1 MHETV
6 RESRLFRF
14 GAFELTAGTGEV
26 RKDGKRLSRLQAQPL
41 QVLLMLLERH
51 GEVITREELRRKI
64 WSSDTFVDFDHGVN
78 TAINKLRGA
87 LGDSASNPR
96 FIQTLPRIGYRFIAP
111 VEEMDTGAPQC
122 GPILSVRGIDGM
134 PQPDTIPESS
144 PPAVKKFLSQPHDL
158 PAAPHR
164 LTCLLFSL
172 VQLMYLGFYVAA
184 LARLPEAQSRLADFT
199 GRSVTAYV
207 VLILAALAGIP
218 VRLYLL
224 SAIAF
229 QYRGLSNKFQKIFPY
244 IFPLDEIWALSP
256 FLIAREIGLGL
267 ALAATAALVYLPFAE
282 RSLLLMG
289 TSASFSPDEK
299 KQ

>member
-1 MHETV
+1 MHEIV
-6 RESRLFRF
+6 RDSRLFRF
-14 GAFELTAGTGEV
+14 GAFELAAGTGEIQ
-26 RKDGKRLSRLQAQPL
+26 REGKRLSRLQAQPL

-51 GEVITREELRRKI
+51 GDVITREELRQKI

-111 VEEMDTGAPQC
+111 VEQMDTGGSQS
-122 GPILSVRGIDGM
+122 GPVLNDRQVDGT
-134 PQPDTIPESS
+134 PQPQTLPEDSV
-144 PPAVKKFLSQPHDL
+144 PADKTFLSQPRDL

-172 VQLMYLGFYVAA
+172 VQLMYLGFYVAT
-184 LARLPEAQSRLADFT
+184 LARLPEAESRLADFT
-199 GRSVTAYV
+199 SHLFLAYI
-207 VLILAALAGIP
+207 VLILTAVAGIP

-224 SAIAF
+224 SAVAF
-229 QYRGLSNKFQKIFPY
+229 KYSGLSNKFQKIFPY
-244 IFPLDEIWALSP
+244 LFALDEIWALSP
-256 FLIAREIGLGL
+256 FLMAGDIGLGL

-282 RSLLLMG
+282 RSLLLMSA
-289 TSASFSPDEK
+289 SASFSSEGK